1 MALKLIEYM
10 TGCRLWIRVNR
21 ACWCCLY
28 LELERLRLQMPPTL
42 IQQPTT
48 TQEEE
53 TCVYSFK
60 TATLGQVSKSAQM
73 PILADGLLLML

>member
-10 TGCRLWIRVNR
+10 TGCGLRIRVNR

-28 LELERLRLQMPPTL
+28 LELERLGLQMPPTS
-42 IQQPTT
+42 IKQPTT

-53 TCVYSFK
+53 TCVYAFK
-60 TATLGQVSKSAQM
+60 APTLLYAKEVRSANQSAQM
-73 PILADGLLLML
+73 HPD